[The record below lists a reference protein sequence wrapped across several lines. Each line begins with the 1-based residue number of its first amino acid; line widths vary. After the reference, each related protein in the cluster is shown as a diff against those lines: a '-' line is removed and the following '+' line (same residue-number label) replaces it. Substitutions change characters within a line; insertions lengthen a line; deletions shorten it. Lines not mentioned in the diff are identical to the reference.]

1 LIDSLTMLFR
11 VYRDCPISTMRL
23 LAGEHEVKMEIGI
36 ERSQA
41 RISEPRGIEQVVS
54 AMHDELAMFLAM

>member
-1 LIDSLTMLFR
+1 MLFR
-11 VYRDCPISTMRL
+11 VYRDCPIFVISTMRL
-23 LAGEHEVKMEIGI
+23 LTGEHEVKMEIGF

-41 RISEPRGIEQVVS
+41 CISEPWGIEQVVS